1 MDDGYK
7 KIADGYLYKIYNAAL
22 REYPGEVIVHERRN
36 KMMSSGRRGRALFQV
51 NCGLP
56 WSYKNLTVCINAG
69 EVYNGMLWLKESDIC
84 RAAKILWNYENEKM
98 LQLYEENQI
107 HIHRSEI
114 LEHAFAEQNGG
125 DH

>member
-7 KIADGYLYKIYNAAL
+7 KIANGYLYKIYNDEL
-22 REYPGEVIVHERRN
+22 KEYPGEVVVHERRN
-36 KMMSSGRRGRALFQV
+36 KMMSSSRRGRALFCV
-51 NCGLP
+51 RSKRP
-56 WSYKNLTVCINAG
+56 WSYKNLTVCMNEG
-69 EVYNGMLWLKESDIC
+69 EIYNGMLWLKESDIR

-114 LEHAFAEQNGG
+114 LECWGAHL
-125 DH
+125 